1 MFICQMCGKVS
12 PAGTKSH
19 KVTVASRPKTYK
31 GTPEPERRRRFGRFR
46 EAPKQRDPGGHGH
59 EIAKELTV
67 CASCSAAH
75 QEKQA
80 QLEAAAKAAATQT
93 VEVEAEETEA
103 EAESTAQA

>member
-1 MFICQMCGKVS
+1 MCGKVA
-12 PAGTKSH
+12 PAGTKSQ

-67 CASCSAAH
+67 CATCAAAH

-80 QLEAAAKAAATQT
+80 ELEAAAKAAATQT
-93 VEVEAEETEA
+93 VSVSAEEADAGDEGNN
-103 EAESTAQA
+103 EN